1 MTKAKLFISEVD
13 FARLNG
19 LVESV
24 KRFFHRDHEHLGA
37 LEEELNRAEV
47 VATERLPANVVT
59 MNSRVRLTDLDT
71 GTQKVY
77 TLSFPGD
84 ADITRNRLSVL
95 APIGAAILGYCVG
108 AVIQAQVPGGTKR
121 LRIEEVLSPT
131 APARAA

>member
-1 MTKAKLFISEVD
+1 MSKPKLFISDVD
-13 FARLNG
+13 FARLNA

-24 KRFFHRDHEHLGA
+24 KRFFHRDHEHLGV

-59 MNSRVRLTDLDT
+59 MNSRIRLTDLDA
-71 GTQKVY
+71 GTQTIY

-95 APIGAAILGYCVG
+95 APIGAAILGYRVG
-108 AVIQAQVPGGTKR
+108 AVIQAQVPGGKKR
-121 LRIEEVLSPT
+121 LKIEEVSYPTLSK
-131 APARAA
+131 AA

>member
-1 MTKAKLFISEVD
+1 MSKPKLFISDVD
-13 FARLNG
+13 FARLSA

-24 KRFFHRDHEHLGA
+24 KRFFHRDHEHLGV

-59 MNSRVRLTDLDT
+59 MNSRIRLTDLDA
-71 GTQKVY
+71 GTQTIY

-95 APIGAAILGYCVG
+95 APIGAAILGYRVG
-108 AVIQAQVPGGTKR
+108 AVIQAQVPGGKKR
-121 LRIEEVLSPT
+121 LKIEEVSYPTLSK
-131 APARAA
+131 AA